1 MPSDISIDPGADET
15 PSRVERSGE
24 TGRKAGLSG
33 FERLER
39 QKRRSEGRR
48 IFAAVAAV
56 LLLIAGAAATMGYL
70 GVLQIP
76 GITPL
81 NLRGFEV
88 AAPVVLPG
96 PQPESPVMS
105 HVVVVDVWRESET
118 PLAWAEA
125 LREGMPDVLGFV
137 NPLSIDGERQYA
149 LAVGPAYSVAQANFL
164 KGPLEQAF
172 SLLSPDPERWTV
184 REVPYSFFFGEYPGL
199 GPANARVQELSHL
212 SVSAFVLEVTYADGA
227 AAFRVYGGAFAD
239 EVEALGMGQLLNEQ
253 GLGNTP
259 LTERRG
265 LLPA

>member
-1 MPSDISIDPGADET
+1 VPSDVSVEPGAGET

-24 TGRKAGLSG
+24 ASPKARLSG

-39 QKRRSEGRR
+39 QKRRSDGWR
-48 IFAAVAAV
+48 IFTAVAAV
-56 LLLIAGAAATMGYL
+56 LLLVAGAAATMGYL

-81 NLRGFEV
+81 NLSRFEV

-149 LAVGPAYSVAQANFL
+149 LAVGPAYSVAQANYL

-172 SLLSPDPERWTV
+172 SLLNPDPERWTV

-199 GPANARVQELSHL
+199 GRANARVQELSHL
-212 SVSAFVLEVTYADGA
+212 SVSAFVLEVAYADGA

-253 GLGNTP
+253 GLGDTP

-265 LLPA
+265 LLPE